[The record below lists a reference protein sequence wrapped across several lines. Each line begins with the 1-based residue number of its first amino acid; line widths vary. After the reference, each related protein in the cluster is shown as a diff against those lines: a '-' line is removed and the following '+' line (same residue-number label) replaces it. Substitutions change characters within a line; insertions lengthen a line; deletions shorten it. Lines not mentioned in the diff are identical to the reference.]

1 MGKLRW
7 ERSKGVGFNL
17 ANGISAED
25 VNQQWEAIVG
35 FTDADHPA
43 NGQEAMMAMM
53 QNLQNR

>member
-1 MGKLRW
+1 MSASDAAAAARTT
-7 ERSKGVGFNL
+7 L
-17 ANGISAED
+17 ANDISAED